1 MELIQWFGNL
11 AFPSGT
17 TVKHTEIMRNH
28 FTVILLLVA
37 STTFAQKKKAPEV
50 APAPP
55 PVSAIASKVGGMVR
69 YPGFMEFH
77 HDSKQDRIWLV
88 IDKFDHEF
96 LYVESLTAGIG
107 SNDIGLD
114 RNQLGRE
121 RVVKFER
128 RGPKVLLTEVNY
140 GYRALSDNAAE
151 RRAVEEAFAQSVLW
165 GFTIAAEEE
174 GKVLVDATDFLIQD
188 VHDVAGRLK
197 SSQQGTY
204 SMDRSRSALF
214 LPRTKNFPKNTE
226 FEATLTF
233 TGSPQGAYIASV
245 TPTASSV
252 TVREH
257 VSFVELPDNGYT
269 PRVFDPRAGYFP
281 GISYHDY
288 ATPISEPIRKTFISR
303 HRLKKKDPTAAMS
316 EPVEPIIY
324 YLDPGTPEPIRSA
337 LLDGARWWNQ
347 AYTAAGYI
355 DAFRVEML
363 PEGAD
368 PMDVRY
374 NMINW
379 VHRSTRG
386 WSYGSSVTDPRTG
399 EIIKGH
405 VTLGSLRV
413 RQDFLIAEGLLAPYE
428 DGKPVSPEMERMA
441 IARLRQLSAHEVGHT
456 LGLSHSYASSAEGLS
471 SVMDYPH
478 PVVKLSDGKVDLS
491 QAYDDKIGAFDKF
504 TITWGYQDFPKG
516 TDEKAALNEIINNS
530 LKAGFTFLSDQD
542 GRPAGGAHPF
552 THLWDN
558 GRDAADELNR
568 LLEVRSVVLKNF
580 GERNIRMGRPMAT
593 IEEVL
598 VPMYFMQ
605 RYQTE
610 AASKVVGGLN
620 YRYALRG
627 DGQPVTE
634 LLSPAVQQKALE
646 SLLRAASVEALR
658 LPESILKQIPPRPIG
673 SDRHRELFNGRTD
686 LTFDP
691 LTAAETAADQVFS
704 FLLHPARANRLF
716 EHHLREGSQ
725 PSLGSVIDRL
735 VTHAFKGPRQAGMNA
750 GVQMSIGTA
759 ALLNLAGLA
768 VDDDASAPVRGI
780 TMLKLEQLEQWGI
793 KTQAVVT
800 DEDWKGYYG
809 WCLSVLER
817 MKTEPSEFKPSRPL
831 PAPPGAPI
839 GQEEQLCGHH

>member
-1 MELIQWFGNL
+1 
-11 AFPSGT
+11 
-17 TVKHTEIMRNH
+17 MRNPLLI
-28 FTVILLLVA
+28 ILLLSVSLTA
-37 STTFAQKKKAPEV
+37 TSQKKKTPEP
-50 APAPP
+50 APAPAAA
-55 PVSAIASKVGGMVR
+55 PVSALAAKVAGMTR

-77 HDSKQDRIWLV
+77 HDAKQDRIWLV
-88 IDKFDHEF
+88 IDKFDSEF
-96 LYVESLTAGIG
+96 LYIESLTAGIG

-121 RVVKFER
+121 RVVKFDR
-128 RGPKVLLTEVNY
+128 RGPKVLMTEVNY
-140 GYRALSDNAAE
+140 GYRAISDNPAE
-151 RRAVEEAFAQSVLW
+151 RRAVEEAFAQSVVW
-165 GFTIAAEEE
+165 GFTVAAEED

-204 SMDRSRSALF
+204 NLDKSRSALY
-214 LPRTKNFPKNTE
+214 LPRTRNFPKNTE

-233 TGSPQGAYIASV
+233 TGTPQGGYITTVAP
-245 TPTASSV
+245 TPSSV

-257 VSFVELPDNGYT
+257 ISFVELPDGDYK

-303 HRLKKKDPTAAMS
+303 HRLKKKDPSAAMS

-355 DAFRVEML
+355 DAFRVELL

-428 DGKPVSPEMERMA
+428 EGKPVSPEMERMA

-478 PVVKLSDGKVDLS
+478 PMVKLTDGKVDLS
-491 QAYDDKIGAFDKF
+491 EAYDDKIGAFDKF

-542 GRPAGGAHPF
+542 GRPTGGAHPY

-568 LLEVRSVVLKNF
+568 LLDIRSVVMKNF
-580 GERNIRMGRPMAT
+580 GERNIRPGMPMAT
-593 IEEVL
+593 LEEAL
-598 VPMYFMQ
+598 VPMYFLH
-605 RYQTE
+605 RYQSE
-610 AASKVVGGLN
+610 AAVKLVGGLN
-620 YRYALRG
+620 YHYALRG

-634 LLSPAVQQKALE
+634 FIAPATQQKALDA
-646 SLLRAASVEALR
+646 LLKTASMETLR
-658 LPESILKQIPPRPIG
+658 LPEALLRLMPPRPIG
-673 SDRHRELFNGRTD
+673 YDRHRELFKGRTD

-691 LTAAETAADQVFS
+691 LTAAETAADQTFS
-704 FLLHPARANRLF
+704 LLLHPARVNRLF
-716 EHHLREGSQ
+716 LQHLRDNSQ
-725 PSLGSVIDRL
+725 PSLESVLDKML
-735 VTHAFKGPRQAGMNA
+735 NHAFKGNRQTGMNG
-750 GVQMSIGTA
+750 GVQMSIATS

-768 VDDDASAPVRGI
+768 VDDDASAQAKGI
-780 TMLKLEQLEQWGI
+780 AMLKIDQLDQWIG
-793 KTQAVVT
+793 KTVQVVT
-800 DEDWKGYYG
+800 DEEWRGFYS
-809 WCLSVLER
+809 WCRSVIGR
-817 MKTEPSEFKPSRPL
+817 MKEDPAEFKPVRPL

-839 GQEEQLCGHH
+839 GQDEPLCGHQ